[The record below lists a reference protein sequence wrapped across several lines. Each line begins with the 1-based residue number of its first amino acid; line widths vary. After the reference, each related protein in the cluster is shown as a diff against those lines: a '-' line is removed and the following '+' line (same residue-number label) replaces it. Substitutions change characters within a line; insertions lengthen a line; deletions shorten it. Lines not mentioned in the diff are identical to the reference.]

1 MVTQTFQFCV
11 FGSEVCSPLDNF
23 LSGPS
28 CGGPVCDFCAEPASW
43 LPYTYLWG
51 IFGDTF
57 RSGEEY
63 SLRGCHD
70 LFVSLTS
77 VTSDIV
83 AGTRG
88 YTTTR
93 ARARRRLIVICC
105 ITCFSFL
112 LGVS

>member
-1 MVTQTFQFCV
+1 M
-11 FGSEVCSPLDNF
+11 
-23 LSGPS
+23 SGPS
-28 CGGPVCDFCAEPASW
+28 CGGPVCDFSAEPASW
-43 LPYTYLWG
+43 LPYTYMWG

-83 AGTRG
+83 ASTRG
-88 YTTTR
+88 YTTIR
-93 ARARRRLIVICC
+93 ARARSCLIVICC

-112 LGVS
+112 LGVL

>member
-1 MVTQTFQFCV
+1 M
-11 FGSEVCSPLDNF
+11 
-23 LSGPS
+23 
-28 CGGPVCDFCAEPASW
+28 
-43 LPYTYLWG
+43 WG

-57 RSGEEY
+57 CSGEEN

-88 YTTTR
+88 YSTTSAR